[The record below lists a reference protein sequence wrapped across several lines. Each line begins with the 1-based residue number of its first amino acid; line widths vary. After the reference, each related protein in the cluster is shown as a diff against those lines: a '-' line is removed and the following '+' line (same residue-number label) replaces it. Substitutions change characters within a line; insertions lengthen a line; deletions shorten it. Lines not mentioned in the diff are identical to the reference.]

1 MSQQAPS
8 SYVPFRLIQL
18 KLFRLPASC
27 SLFHALVLPIPVH
40 LSRFGRHPGPQRK
53 TVCTKKGSLL
63 KKRRRRTQKKKKKKS
78 SFTLCGL
85 SSGRTSSPS
94 SSFVFSSSSS
104 FTDSL
109 TFFYRK
115 QALIIPYTHPFC
127 VYISI
132 LCCRKSSTTSTHHV
146 QHPSRDGWRSQFAF
160 IRVAGSASS
169 RV

>member
-63 KKRRRRTQKKKKKKS
+63 KKRRRRTQKKKKKKV
-78 SFTLCGL
+78 LLLYAVCQVDGL
-85 SSGRTSSPS
+85 HRHR
-94 SSFVFSSSSS
+94 
-104 FTDSL
+104 L
-109 TFFYRK
+109 LLFFRLPLLL
-115 QALIIPYTHPFC
+115 LI
-127 VYISI
+127 V
-132 LCCRKSSTTSTHHV
+132 
-146 QHPSRDGWRSQFAF
+146 
-160 IRVAGSASS
+160 
-169 RV
+169 